1 MSGANLN
8 VQSGVLGGQYLTS
21 FLDIACSIK
30 EDAID
35 SSTYG
40 IKLEEPGLEQP
51 RNELCILLATFD
63 EMIRTCNAKRDN
75 NEWLVTVSNKQQQQQ
90 KPNLQ
95 STIANT
101 AQGSPTPDA
110 SMFIRGIP

>member
-1 MSGANLN
+1 MSSANLN
-8 VQSGVLGGQYLTS
+8 VYSGVLGGQYVTS
-21 FLDIACSIK
+21 LLDIACSIK

-35 SSTYG
+35 TSTYG
-40 IKLEEPGLEQP
+40 IELEEPGLEQP

-63 EMIRTCNAKRDN
+63 EMIRTCKAKRDN
-75 NEWLVTVSNKQQQQQ
+75 KERLVTVSYKQKQENKR
-90 KPNLQ
+90 NLQ